1 MHSDTAVRGALYHPY
16 RVLLCEIDADTKN
29 APRAGAIV
37 SKFNVVPNMRGNMAR
52 QAKVEDGA
60 WYLETYFPVDHVY
73 LIPRGP
79 AETVV

>member
-1 MHSDTAVRGALYHPY
+1 MHGDTAVREHFTTLTEFCCAKSTLT
-16 RVLLCEIDADTKN
+16 TKT
-29 APRAGAIV
+29 RLELSAIV

-52 QAKVEDGA
+52 QAKVGGGA
-60 WYLETYFPVDHVY
+60 WYLETYFPVDHVH